1 MKLESI
7 MPMAFVA
14 LWSTGFV
21 VARLIAP
28 YADPLT
34 FLTCRYV
41 LSALAFTGIAVA
53 AGAAW
58 PRGTKAWANALI
70 AGVLL
75 QGIYLG
81 GVFWAVRHGMPAG
94 IAALVVGLQPLAT
107 AILASPLLGER
118 VTPRQWLGTALGLA
132 GAVLVLLP
140 GITAG
145 LHAGVTALPLAVVIL
160 AMAGITLGT
169 LWQKHTGAA
178 ADIRTNAA
186 IQFIGAAAV
195 TLPVAAALETGH
207 ITANWQIVVGLAWS
221 VLGLSVGAISLLLIM
236 IHRGAVTR
244 VANLF
249 YLVPPVVAIEAWM
262 LFGEALSTVQIIGMA
277 IAAAGVAIASRRAR

>member
-1 MKLESI
+1 MLERL
-7 MPMAFVA
+7 MPIAFVGI
-14 LWSTGFV
+14 WSTGFI

-28 YADPLT
+28 YAEPLT
-34 FLTCRYV
+34 FLTWRYV
-41 LSALAFTGIAVA
+41 LSGLAFALIARAV
-53 AGAAW
+53 GAPW
-58 PRGTKAWANALI
+58 PRTGRAWANALV
-70 AGVLL
+70 AGILL

-107 AILASPLLGER
+107 AILAYPLLGER
-118 VTPRQWLGTALGLA
+118 VTLGQWLGTALGLA

-145 LHAGVTALPLAVVIL
+145 LHAGVALWPLAVVIA

-169 LWQKHTGAA
+169 LWQKHTAAA

-186 IQFIGAAAV
+186 IQFIGAALV
-195 TLPVAAALETGH
+195 TAPIAGLLETGH
-207 ITANWQIVVGLAWS
+207 IALVWQTVIGLAWS

-249 YLVPPVVAIEAWM
+249 YLVPPVVAVLAWL
-262 LFGEALSTVQIIGMA
+262 LFDEALSTVQIIGMA
-277 IAAAGVAIASRRAR
+277 IAAAGVALASRTGR